1 MPSSQS
7 AIAPL
12 DFHGPEDGPLGSDA
26 AVINEGSDAPSGTS
40 TGYRMDVGDT
50 FNGSLTSGSDTSDW
64 VAITLTAGESYTI
77 SHTGGSLSDPFLL
90 LRDSSGSLI
99 ASNDDYG
106 SLDSLISFTASSTG
120 TYYIEANSFLSS
132 GTGTYTLAVEAVVP
146 PEPGSLDDMAEFL
159 TDGYWE
165 ASGRSG
171 RSFDTSSDNVI
182 TVNIGGLTAAG
193 QQLARWAFEAWEL
206 VADLELQVTSSFSA
220 DMTFQDHDTGA
231 YASTSTIGSAIQ
243 SATVNISTNWLS
255 SYGTTIDSYSFATYI
270 HEIGHA
276 LGLGHQGNY
285 NGNATYGTDETFSND
300 SWQLSVM
307 SYFNQN
313 ENTTVNASYAAVIG
327 AQMVDIIAIQNLY
340 GASNVTQGNT
350 IWGEGT
356 NLSGYFSNALSST
369 SSSSVYGGGAI
380 AFTIFDRDG
389 TDLLD
394 LSFSTTSDRIDL
406 ADGTFSD
413 VGGLTGNLGIAR
425 GTMIENITTGS
436 GDDTILGNWAGN
448 EIRGNDGD
456 DSIVAGGGWDQVWGG
471 DGEETIY
478 GGDGND
484 TLYGE
489 NGADGVYGGS
499 GNDVVYGGAGND
511 TVGGSGGNDLVW
523 GDAGDDQVWGAA
535 GNDTLHGND
544 GQDTV
549 GGGNGN
555 DLMYGEL
562 GNDIL
567 WGGDGDDSM
576 YGGTEN
582 DELSGGGGG
591 DYMNGG
597 TGNDTLWGSWANDV
611 LDGGSGNDLIG
622 GGSQNDLLYGREGDD
637 TLRGSWGNDTLV
649 GGGGDDEL
657 DAGVGADTF
666 IFYDNFGRDTLTD
679 FNIGEGDRL
688 WIDDALWGGGLSAQ
702 QVVDQFLVT
711 ISDGSLALR
720 FSADEQFILD
730 GITTSTGLA
739 GVIDIL

>member
-1 MPSSQS
+1 MPRSQT
-7 AIAPL
+7 AIASF
-12 DFHGPEDGPLGSDA
+12 DFHGPEDGPVGSDA
-26 AVINEGSDAPSGTS
+26 AVIHEGSDAPGGTS

-50 FNGSLTSGSDTSDW
+50 FNGTISSTTDEDW
-64 VAITLTAGESYTI
+64 VAIELTAGESYTFALNGV
-77 SHTGGSLSDPFLL
+77 TLSDPYLKLYDSTGRLL
-90 LRDSSGSLI
+90 
-99 ASNDDYG
+99 ASNDDG
-106 SLDSLISFTASSTG
+106 GTGLNALMNFTASSTG
-120 TYYIEANSFLSS
+120 TYYIAADAYSS
-132 GTGTYTLAVEAVVP
+132 QIGTYTLETSVDVP
-146 PEPGSLDDMAEFL
+146 PAPGTLDEMADFL
-159 TDGYWE
+159 TDGYWQ
-165 ASGRSG
+165 STGRSG
-171 RSFDTSSDNVI
+171 RSYDTRSDNII
-182 TVNIGGLTAAG
+182 TVNISGLTAEG

-206 VADLELQVTSSFSA
+206 VADLEFQVTSSFSA
-220 DMTFQDHDTGA
+220 DMTFQDHASGA
-231 YASTSTIGSAIQ
+231 YASSSTIGSVIQ
-243 SATVNISTNWLS
+243 SATVNISTSWLS

-276 LGLGHQGNY
+276 LGLGHQGAY
-285 NGNATYGTDETFSND
+285 NGSATYGTDETFSND

-313 ENTTVNASYAAVIG
+313 ENTTVNASYAAVVG

-369 SSSSVYGGGAI
+369 SSSSVYSGRAI
-380 AFTIFDRDG
+380 SFTIFDRGG

-394 LSFSTTSDRIDL
+394 LSFSTTADRIDL
-406 ADGTFSD
+406 SGGSFSD
-413 VGGLTGNLGIAR
+413 VGGLIGNLGIAR
-425 GTMIENITTGS
+425 GTLIENLNAGS
-436 GDDTILGNWAGN
+436 GNDTISGNWAGN

-456 DSIVAGGGWDQVWGG
+456 DLIVSGGGWDQVWGG

-499 GNDVVYGGAGND
+499 GNDVVYGGTGND

-523 GDAGDDQVWGAA
+523 GEAGDDQVWGAA

-562 GNDIL
+562 GNDVL
-567 WGGDGDDSM
+567 WGGDGNDTM

-591 DYMNGG
+591 DVMNGG

-649 GGGGDDEL
+649 GGSGNDEL

-666 IFYDNFGRDTLTD
+666 IFYENFGRDTLTD
-679 FNIGEGDRL
+679 FNISEGDRL
-688 WIDDALWGGGLSAQ
+688 WLDDALWGGGLSTQ

-711 ISDGSLALR
+711 MSDGSLALR
-720 FSADEQFILD
+720 FSANEQFILD
-730 GITTSTGLA
+730 GVTTSAGLA